1 MGRESFRF
9 LHASD
14 FHLERPLL
22 DLPDVPDHLRP
33 ALVSA
38 PWKAAEAVFEAAIV
52 ENVDFVILAGDLLNP
67 IACGAAGP
75 AFLLEQFDLLAQ
87 RKIPIYWVGG
97 IADDPE
103 RWPAAVSLPSNVH
116 LFSKRIEAVVH
127 RRNGTPIATLVG
139 RSSTGTQTIRASE
152 YQAEAD
158 DNYRIAVGFGEAD
171 TESLSNERIDYWA
184 LGGNHQRLALR
195 DEGQQ
200 MRYCGSP
207 QGRSMAEEGAHGC
220 FIVDVDS
227 SRKEQ
232 VHSIDVDVVRYSTQ
246 TIDAEDMALGRDVR
260 QMMTKRINRLQS
272 EASGRHTLVRWR
284 IQMDL
289 ESATVVGPAALEE
302 LIVWLRREFGYGQ
315 PSTWSTDIDVIPPKS
330 LPKKWQEEDTILG
343 DFLRTAIEQRKAGSK
358 PLSLGS
364 FVESETPGGG
374 TWSSA
379 LLPIELGVNQHV
391 LDLSTLLGV
400 DLLRGHSVD
409 LLSCTRRFGG
419 LANSEKQSS

>member
-1 MGRESFRF
+1 M
-9 LHASD
+9 
-14 FHLERPLL
+14 
-22 DLPDVPDHLRP
+22 DLPDLPDHLRP
-33 ALVSA
+33 VLVAA
-38 PWKAAEAVFEAAIV
+38 PWKAAEAVFETAIV
-52 ENVDFVILAGDLLNP
+52 ENVDFVILVGDLLNP

-75 AFLLEQFDLLAQ
+75 SFLLEQFELLAQ
-87 RKIPIYWVGG
+87 RKIPVYWVGG

-103 RWPAAVSLPSNVH
+103 RWPAAVSLPGNVH
-116 LFSKRIEAVVH
+116 LFSKRIEAIVH
-127 RRNGTPIATLVG
+127 RRNGTPIATLLG
-139 RSSTGTQTIRASE
+139 RSSGGAQTIRASE

-158 DNYRIAVGFGEAD
+158 DNFRIAIGFGEAD
-171 TESLSNERIDYWA
+171 TDSLSNERIDYWA

-207 QGRSMAEEGAHGC
+207 QGRSMAEEGSHGC
-220 FIVDVDS
+220 YVVDVDS
-227 SRKEQ
+227 NRKAQ
-232 VHSIDVDVVRYSTQ
+232 VHSIDLDLVRYSTQ

-272 EASGRHTLVRWR
+272 EASGRHTLVQWR
-284 IQMDL
+284 VQMDL
-289 ESATVVGPAALEE
+289 ETATVVGPAALEE

-315 PSTWSTDIDVIPPKS
+315 PATWSTDIEVLPPKS

-343 DFLRTAIEQRKAGSK
+343 DFLRTAIEQRKSGAK

-364 FVESETPGGG
+364 YVETETPGGG

-379 LLPIELGVNQHV
+379 LLPVELGVNQQII
-391 LDLSTLLGV
+391 DLSTLLGV

-419 LANSEKQSS
+419 LASTEKQQ

>member
-1 MGRESFRF
+1 
-9 LHASD
+9 
-14 FHLERPLL
+14 
-22 DLPDVPDHLRP
+22 
-33 ALVSA
+33 
-38 PWKAAEAVFEAAIV
+38 
-52 ENVDFVILAGDLLNP
+52 
-67 IACGAAGP
+67 
-75 AFLLEQFDLLAQ
+75 
-87 RKIPIYWVGG
+87 
-97 IADDPE
+97 
-103 RWPAAVSLPSNVH
+103 
-116 LFSKRIEAVVH
+116 
-127 RRNGTPIATLVG
+127 
-139 RSSTGTQTIRASE
+139 
-152 YQAEAD
+152 
-158 DNYRIAVGFGEAD
+158 
-171 TESLSNERIDYWA
+171 
-184 LGGNHQRLALR
+184 
-195 DEGQQ
+195 
-200 MRYCGSP
+200 
-207 QGRSMAEEGAHGC
+207 MAEEGAHGC

-364 FVESETPGGG
+364 YVESETPGGG

>member
-1 MGRESFRF
+1 M
-9 LHASD
+9 
-14 FHLERPLL
+14 
-22 DLPDVPDHLRP
+22 DLPDLPDHLKP
-33 ALVSA
+33 VLVAA
-38 PWKAAEAVFEAAIV
+38 PWKAAEAVFETAIV
-52 ENVDFVILAGDLLNP
+52 ENVDFVILVGDLLNP

-75 AFLLEQFDLLAQ
+75 SFLLEQFELLAQ
-87 RKIPIYWVGG
+87 RKIPVYWVGG

-103 RWPAAVSLPSNVH
+103 RWPAAVSLPGNVH

-127 RRNGTPIATLVG
+127 RRNGTPIVTLLG
-139 RSSTGTQTIRASE
+139 RSSGGAQTIRASE

-158 DNYRIAVGFGEAD
+158 DNFRIAIGFGEAD
-171 TESLSNERIDYWA
+171 TDSLSNERIDYWA
-184 LGGNHQRLALR
+184 LGGNHQRLSLR

-207 QGRSMAEEGAHGC
+207 QGRSMLEEGSHGC
-220 FIVDVDS
+220 YVVDVDS
-227 SRKEQ
+227 NRKAQ
-232 VHSIDVDVVRYSTQ
+232 VHSIDLDLLRYSTQ

-272 EASGRHTLVRWR
+272 EASGRHTLVQWR
-284 IQMDL
+284 VQMDL
-289 ESATVVGPAALEE
+289 ETATVVGPAALEE

-315 PSTWSTDIDVIPPKS
+315 PATWSTDIEVLPPKS

-343 DFLRTAIEQRKAGSK
+343 DFLRTAIEQRKSGAK

-364 FVESETPGGG
+364 YVETETPGGG

-379 LLPIELGVNQHV
+379 LLPVELGVNQQII
-391 LDLSTLLGV
+391 DLSTLLGV

-419 LANSEKQSS
+419 LGTVPD